1 MNYKKILSI
10 VLGCLL
16 LAETPFNSQAASISP
31 VNSPKTSI
39 SEELSVSD
47 KNGISGEPSIIDKA
61 DAAALPGRQ
70 KDAPDSEG
78 GRQEAEDRAAAGSY
92 FEEADAYAPADNG
105 QEAEGGSP
113 ANGLSGPDE
122 AAAADGA
129 QDDGQETDGFQ
140 LNYSTYNLAVGE
152 KVKLSSELE
161 GHTEVDWA
169 SDQEDV
175 ASVAEDGTVTGLKK
189 GEAVITATFTVFTE
203 DGIETSAASCQI
215 TVGDAISLNKTS
227 LTLYKGKAKTL
238 KVSTTAQ
245 GAVTW
250 FSSDPEVAAVD
261 QAGRITALKPGTAQ
275 VTAEADG
282 VAATCKVVVKEAE
295 LKLDSKATVYLNS
308 TLTLKATAAP
318 AGTITWKSSNTKV
331 AKVTSK
337 GKVKPVKTGTVTIT
351 ATCNGLKKQCKV
363 TVKKSSVKL
372 NTQETILFENNKCRL
387 KAAAT
392 PVKELEWVSSNSKI
406 AKVDKNGTIVGLKA
420 GKAKI
425 TAVVPGAKATCEVQV
440 ISSNYKL
447 NHSSERLMQGKSA
460 VLYLKN
466 ISGQDSVSFS
476 LSNDSKGVAKISV
489 SGNECKV
496 TAKKAGEATLKAAY
510 KVLVNGQWVKG
521 ESECAIEVIDSGI
534 VQQQASVAVK
544 AKKSLTLK
552 NIEKEGN
559 AIVQTV
565 WASSAPNIVQV
576 SGKGVLTGRKEG
588 SANVTATVSY
598 ADGTAEEY
606 LTKVRVSKPEVAS
619 KTTVISLGKSQK
631 VKVEGLN
638 AYSTVDWKV
647 ADSSLASVDKDG
659 QVTVGNTAGKTEL
672 VIVAD
677 GKTLK
682 EKLVITNPQ
691 LKSNEAMLA
700 TGKTKKIPITGASSK
715 SKITYISKNESIATI
730 SKAGVIKGKSSG
742 KTKIVAKVDGVRL
755 VFQVRVVNKRAL
767 SACAKGLKIINSSRY
782 SQARRMSKGYYD
794 CSALVFRA
802 YGCDSGL
809 LGGMPS
815 WAPTAAAMASHLEST
830 GKVISYGGVDVS
842 KLLPGDLIFYS
853 SGRNGRYRNIYHV
866 SMYYGNGYRLE
877 KPLRAYNRWG
887 NIAMIARPLK

>member
-1 MNYKKILSI
+1 MNYKKILSV

-16 LAETPFNSQAASISP
+16 LAETPFSSQAASISP
-31 VNSPKTSI
+31 VVSPKTNI
-39 SEELSVSD
+39 SGELSVSD
-47 KNGISGEPSIIDKA
+47 KKEASEEPSIIDQA
-61 DAAALPGRQ
+61 DAAALPGGQ
-70 KDAPDSEG
+70 ENALESG
-78 GRQEAEDRAAAGSY
+78 HAQEAEDGAEAGGYFEGADVFAPTDGTSLPDAAAVS
-92 FEEADAYAPADNG
+92 
-105 QEAEGGSP
+105 
-113 ANGLSGPDE
+113 
-122 AAAADGA
+122 DGA
-129 QDDGQETDGFQ
+129 QDDGREADGFQ
-140 LNYSTYNLAVGE
+140 LNYSTYTLGVGG

-161 GHTEVDWA
+161 GHTEVAWA

-189 GEAVITATFTVFTE
+189 GEAVITAAITVSTE
-203 DGIETSAASCQI
+203 GGIETSTASCQI
-215 TVGDAISLNKTS
+215 TVGEAISLNKSS
-227 LTLYKGKAKTL
+227 LTLYIGKAKTL
-238 KVSTTAQ
+238 KVSTAAQ

-250 FSSDPEVAAVD
+250 ASSDPEVAAVD
-261 QAGRITALKPGTAQ
+261 QAGRITALKAGTTQ
-275 VTAEADG
+275 VTATADG
-282 VAATCKVVVKEAE
+282 VEAACKVVVKKTE
-295 LKLDSKATVYLNS
+295 LKLESKATAYLNS
-308 TLTLKATAAP
+308 TLTLKAIAAP
-318 AGTITWKSSNTKV
+318 AGTVTWKSSNTKV
-331 AKVTSK
+331 AEVTSK
-337 GKVKPVKTGTVTIT
+337 GKVKPIKTGTVTIT
-351 ATCNGLKKQCKV
+351 AACNGLKKQCKV

-372 NTQETILFENNKCRL
+372 NTQETVLFEKNKCRL

-392 PVKELEWVSSNSKI
+392 PVKELEWVSSNDKI

-440 ISSNYKL
+440 ISNNYKL
-447 NHSSERLMQGKSA
+447 NRSSERLMRGKNT

-466 ISGQDSVSFS
+466 VSEQDSVSFS
-476 LSNDSKGVAKISV
+476 LSDDSKGVAKISA

-496 TAKKAGEATLKAAY
+496 TAKKAGEATLKATY
-510 KVLVNGQWVKG
+510 KVMVNGQWVKG
-521 ESECAIEVIDSGI
+521 QSECAIEVIDSGI
-534 VQQQASVAVK
+534 VQQQAAVAVK

-559 AIVQTV
+559 AIARTD

-576 SGKGVLTGRKEG
+576 SDKGVLTGKKEG

-598 ADGTAEEY
+598 ADGTVEEY
-606 LTKVRVSKPEVAS
+606 RTSVRVSKPEVAS
-619 KTTVISLGKSQK
+619 KTTVLSLGKSKK

-638 AYSTVDWKV
+638 AYSTVEWKA
-647 ADSSLASVDKDG
+647 ADSSLASVDQDG
-659 QVTVGNTAGKTEL
+659 LVTAGNTAGKTEL

-677 GKTLK
+677 GKTIK

-691 LKSNEAMLA
+691 LKSEDAMLA
-700 TGKTKKIPITGASSK
+700 TGKTKKMPIKGASSK
-715 SKITYISKNESIATI
+715 SKITYTSKNESIATV
-730 SKAGVIKGKSSG
+730 SKNGVIKGKSSG

-802 YGCDSGL
+802 YGCDAGL
-809 LGGMPS
+809 LGGMTS
-815 WAPTAAAMASHLEST
+815 WAPTAAAMAAHLEST
-830 GKVISYGGVDVS
+830 GKVISYGGVDAS